1 MTRVTGIDT
10 ADRNMDNKDKDD
22 AQKAAISTLDGLIH
36 NADGTT
42 TDPTTMQVVN
52 NELRVKRQSFAQG
65 TPFDNTQQHDATMN
79 NAASIDAI
87 RNHDIEIQ
95 KMKDEWRYNNSGPT
109 SMTAQITKPEEW
121 GAKTD
126 EATVAKM
133 HEDTMKFAG
142 YVDGNAKDAVA
153 KQETSDEWRATG
165 PKTAWGPG
173 KAGWLN

>member
-109 SMTAQITKPEEW
+109 SMTA
-121 GAKTD
+121 
-126 EATVAKM
+126 
-133 HEDTMKFAG
+133 
-142 YVDGNAKDAVA
+142 
-153 KQETSDEWRATG
+153 
-165 PKTAWGPG
+165 
-173 KAGWLN
+173 